1 MILQYF
7 IKEKRE
13 VSVLLVH
20 ILLGIVS
27 LFSAYFFVFWFYFVV
42 ITNITSIINK
52 STRSKAILLFTGYML
67 GLEII
72 GRMVKASP
80 LIPYQVGNYFMLLIF
95 CYGIIKTP
103 SDKWGSIGKIILL
116 LCIPGF
122 YMIPAESYFVFFLNS
137 FSGIV
142 CLGLGAVYFGS
153 QTYTAD
159 DLRSFI
165 KVTVLP
171 IIVIAIYI
179 SVKSPSFDDMDFAL
193 GSNFETSGG
202 FGSNQVSTILGVG
215 ACLLLLA
222 YLRKK
227 AIFSSYKI
235 LSIAL
240 IGVFVFRGLLTFS
253 RGGMI
258 GALAAVAF
266 SYLYLNWKLK
276 VKMRKTFFQ
285 LLLVVAGS
293 VLIFMIANQITG
305 GILGNRYQGET
316 AATLR
321 GDRARN
327 LSTITSNRSKI
338 ALAEWAIFSDN
349 VFFGIGPG
357 AGYEAREK
365 YVGVRIA
372 SHTELTRLLAEQ
384 GLPGLFIGLIFIFYP
399 LLRIKNSKSSE
410 ETYYLIAFFSLAIIT
425 SFHSAMR
432 TMLTPLFWAL
442 CCARFSFPIYSQVTA
457 NAFRR
462 TRKLIPFV
470 PQKNVQNSLK

>member
-1 MILQYF
+1 
-7 IKEKRE
+7 
-13 VSVLLVH
+13 
-20 ILLGIVS
+20 
-27 LFSAYFFVFWFYFVV
+27 
-42 ITNITSIINK
+42 
-52 STRSKAILLFTGYML
+52 
-67 GLEII
+67 
-72 GRMVKASP
+72 
-80 LIPYQVGNYFMLLIF
+80 
-95 CYGIIKTP
+95 
-103 SDKWGSIGKIILL
+103 
-116 LCIPGF
+116 
-122 YMIPAESYFVFFLNS
+122 
-137 FSGIV
+137 
-142 CLGLGAVYFGS
+142 
-153 QTYTAD
+153 
-159 DLRSFI
+159 
-165 KVTVLP
+165 
-171 IIVIAIYI
+171 
-179 SVKSPSFDDMDFAL
+179 
-193 GSNFETSGG
+193 
-202 FGSNQVSTILGVG
+202 VG

-227 AIFSSYKI
+227 TIFSSYKI
-235 LSIAL
+235 ISIAL
-240 IGVFVFRGLLTFS
+240 IGVFIFRGLLTFS

-316 AATLR
+316 EATLR

-365 YVGVRIA
+365 YIGVRTA
-372 SHTELTRLLAEQ
+372 SHTEFTRLLAEQ
-384 GLPGLFIGLIFIFYP
+384 GIPGLFIGLIFIFYP

-410 ETYYLIAFFSLAIIT
+410 ETYYLIAFFSLALIT

-432 TMLTPLFWAL
+432 TILTPLFWAL
-442 CCARFSFPIYSQVTA
+442 SCARFSFPQYSQVAT

-462 TRKLIPFV
+462 KKKLLPYEANEDIHNS
-470 PQKNVQNSLK
+470 QK